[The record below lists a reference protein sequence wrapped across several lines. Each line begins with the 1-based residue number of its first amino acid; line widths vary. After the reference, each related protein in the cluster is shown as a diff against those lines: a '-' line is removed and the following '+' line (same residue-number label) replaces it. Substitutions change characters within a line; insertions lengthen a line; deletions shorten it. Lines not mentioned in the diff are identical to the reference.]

1 MKNAIITL
9 AMIGSSFATE
19 TQVHEH
25 PQNLQTPTIQMQQP
39 VQNKQVRS
47 NEAITADFE
56 KTKILIALSVKKY
69 KEGSITAQKHA
80 EQMKIL
86 TNRATAFTAEANAKI
101 LKPVNTIVQN
111 PTRVNEPTFVQK
123 MSSFLS
129 PVTNFFSKVY
139 SYIMPQ

>member
-9 AMIGSSFATE
+9 AMIGSSFATD

-25 PQNLQTPTIQMQQP
+25 YQNLQPHMTQVEQAVQP
-39 VQNKQVRS
+39 KQVRS
-47 NEAITADFE
+47 HEAINADFE

-80 EQMKIL
+80 EQMRIL
-86 TNRATAFTAEANAKI
+86 TNRANTITAEATAKM
-101 LKPVNTIVQN
+101 LKPANTIVQN
-111 PTRVNEPTFVQK
+111 PAQVNEPTFVEK
-123 MSSFLS
+123 ISSFLS